1 MKRITIDQL
10 DIKEHI
16 RWAVDQE
23 TYDASYVNE
32 STQVALHPEIISSS
46 HIYPSKLEELFELQ
60 KRNMPWASFAPPH
73 NFFLFS
79 KRFFSYRLF
88 LDIHCEDKSEESS
101 DEENNEEPSEEEQLL
116 HHNLMTQ
123 VKHQSKFEGQSS
135 VHFEKDK
142 STLINLFESI
152 EWVNGLLKQISAR
165 KLQYQKG

>member
-1 MKRITIDQL
+1 MKHLTIDQF

-32 STQVALHPEIISSS
+32 SSQVALHPEIISSS
-46 HIYPSKLEELFELQ
+46 HIYSSKLEELFDLQ
-60 KRNMPWASFAPPH
+60 NRNLPWASFAPPS

-88 LDIHCEDKSEESS
+88 LDIHWEDSEEDSSS
-101 DEENNEEPSEEEQLL
+101 DSEEEQKE
-116 HHNLMTQ
+116 NLMEQ
-123 VKHQSKFEGQSS
+123 VRNQEKFEGHSAAL
-135 VHFEKDK
+135 FEKDK
-142 STLINLFESI
+142 TTLVNLFESI